1 MNQKTPKNN
10 INMDDFSAHFDMDI
24 DDQMIHDNQPAQ
36 SSQKKDQSLRVVNY
50 LETESKRL
58 SNLSNFLDTPID
70 IHKKN
75 NLTNWLIS
83 QIDLDLNQTKSKVIT
98 KLSKNA
104 SSLFQNI
111 EYLWEKTFL

>member
-1 MNQKTPKNN
+1 MNPKTPKNN
-10 INMDDFSAHFDMDI
+10 INMDDFSAHFDMDM
-24 DDQMIHDNQPAQ
+24 DDQVHDNQPAP

-70 IHKKN
+70 THKKN
-75 NLTNWLIS
+75 HLTTGLIA
-83 QIDLDLNQTKSKVIT
+83 QIELDLKQTKSQVIT
-98 KLSKNA
+98 RLSKNA